1 MLIKY
6 VGEAPI
12 RHGARLVKSGEEI
25 ETTETEGNAL
35 IASRLFEETK
45 KKTAKVKKASKA
57 EEPQAEKSKGAE

>member
-45 KKTAKVKKASKA
+45 KKTAKAKKASKA
-57 EEPQAEKSKGAE
+57 EAEKIEGAE